1 MMSHVHLRENTVSPS
16 NRQFRLAARPT
27 GLPDRETWSMTDEPI
42 GDPGPG
48 EVAVQVLYLS
58 LDPAMRAWL
67 DEGPSY
73 IPAVEVGEVMRA
85 MGLGR
90 VIASADESFGDGDVV
105 SGIFGIQEYAV
116 MPARGL
122 QKVDASVEP
131 LTVHLNTLGIP
142 GLTAYF
148 GLLDVGRPQEGD
160 TVVVSGAAGAVG
172 ATAGQIA
179 RLKGCRAV
187 GIAGGPEKC
196 ELLTEVYG
204 YDAAI
209 DYKSDDVRQALREHC
224 PDGIGVYFD
233 NVGGPILEAAL
244 ARLARGARVVLCGA
258 VSQYNSGAMQGP
270 RNYMS
275 LLINRASMTGF
286 VIFDYADRYG
296 EAARELGGWLKEG
309 RLVSREDVVD
319 GIETFPE
326 TLNMLFTGANTGKLV
341 LKVAE

>member
-1 MMSHVHLRENTVSPS
+1 VSPS
-16 NRQFRLAARPT
+16 NRQFRLAQRPS
-27 GLPDRETWSMTDEPI
+27 GLPDRETWSMTDEPA
-42 GDPGPG
+42 GEPADG

-73 IPAVEVGEVMRA
+73 IPAVEVGDVMRA
-85 MGLGR
+85 IGIGR
-90 VIASADESFGDGDVV
+90 VQASRDARFAEGDVV
-105 SGIFGIQEYAV
+105 SGLFGIQEHALL
-116 MPARGL
+116 PGKAL
-122 QKVDASVEP
+122 QKVDASIEP

-142 GLTAYF
+142 GMTAYF
-148 GLLDVGRPQEGD
+148 GLLDVGRPREGD

-179 RLKGCRAV
+179 KLKGCRAV

-196 ELLTEVYG
+196 ELLTEAYG
-204 YDAAI
+204 YDAAV
-209 DYKSDDVRQALREHC
+209 DYKAGDVRRALKEHC
-224 PDGIGVYFD
+224 PDGIDVYFD

-244 ARLARGARVVLCGA
+244 ARLARGARIVLCGA

-286 VIFDYADRYG
+286 VIFDYADRYP
-296 EAARELGGWLKEG
+296 EAAREIGAWLADG

-341 LKVAE
+341 LRVAEG

>member
-1 MMSHVHLRENTVSPS
+1 VTAR

-27 GLPDRETWSMTDEPI
+27 GLPDGDTWTMTDEPI
-42 GDPGPG
+42 GDPGAD

-73 IPAVEVGEVMRA
+73 IPAVEVGAVMRA
-85 MGLGR
+85 IGLGR
-90 VIASADESFGDGDVV
+90 VTASGSADFAEGDVV
-105 SGIFGIQEYAV
+105 SGLFGIQEHAV
-116 MPARGL
+116 LPGKAL
-122 QKVDASVEP
+122 QKVDSSVEP
-131 LTVHLNTLGIP
+131 LTVHLNALGIP
-142 GLTAYF
+142 GMTAYF

-172 ATAGQIA
+172 ATTGQIA
-179 RLKGCRAV
+179 RIKGCRTV

-196 ELLTEVYG
+196 ELLTEAYG

-209 DYKSDDVRQALREHC
+209 DYKGADVRRALREAC
-224 PDGIGVYFD
+224 PDGIDVFFD

-244 ARLARGARVVLCGA
+244 ARLDRGARVVLCGA

-275 LLINRASMTGF
+275 LLINRASMAGF
-286 VIFDYADRYG
+286 VVFDYAARYP
-296 EAARELGGWLKEG
+296 EATRELRGWLADG
-309 RLVSREDVVD
+309 SLRSREDVVD

-326 TLNMLFTGANTGKLV
+326 TLNMLFSGANTGKLV
-341 LKVAE
+341 LRVAG

>member
-1 MMSHVHLRENTVSPS
+1 VTAR

-27 GLPDRETWSMTDEPI
+27 GLPDRDTWTMTDEPI
-42 GDPGPG
+42 GDPGAD

-73 IPAVEVGEVMRA
+73 IPAVEVGDVMRA
-85 MGLGR
+85 IGIGR
-90 VIASADESFGDGDVV
+90 VTASGSDALAEGDVV
-105 SGIFGIQEYAV
+105 SGLFGIQEHAV
-116 MPARGL
+116 LPAKAL
-122 QKVDASVEP
+122 QKVDASVDP

-142 GLTAYF
+142 GMTAYF
-148 GLLDVGRPQEGD
+148 GLLDVGRASEGD

-172 ATAGQIA
+172 ATTGQIA
-179 RLKGCRAV
+179 RIKGCRAV

-209 DYKSDDVRQALREHC
+209 DYKSADVRRALREAC
-224 PDGIGVYFD
+224 PDGIGVFFD

-244 ARLARGARVVLCGA
+244 ARLSRGARVVLCGA

-275 LLINRASMTGF
+275 LLINRASMAGF
-286 VIFDYADRYG
+286 VVFDYADRYP
-296 EAARELGGWLKEG
+296 EATRELRGWLADG
-309 RLVSREDVVD
+309 SLRSREDVVD

-326 TLNMLFTGANTGKLV
+326 TLNMLFSGANTGKLV
-341 LKVAE
+341 LRVAD

>member
-1 MMSHVHLRENTVSPS
+1 VTAR

-27 GLPDRETWSMTDEPI
+27 GLPDGDTWTMTDEPI
-42 GDPGPG
+42 GDPGAD

-73 IPAVEVGEVMRA
+73 IPAVEVGAVMRA
-85 MGLGR
+85 LGLGR
-90 VIASADESFGDGDVV
+90 VIASNSEGLAEGDVV
-105 SGIFGIQEYAV
+105 SGLFGIQEHAV
-116 MPARGL
+116 LPGKAL
-122 QKVDASVEP
+122 QKVDASVDP

-142 GLTAYF
+142 GMTAYF
-148 GLLDVGRPQEGD
+148 GLLDVGHPQEGD

-172 ATAGQIA
+172 ATTGQIA
-179 RLKGCRAV
+179 RIKGCRTV

-196 ELLTEVYG
+196 ELLTEAYG

-209 DYKSDDVRQALREHC
+209 DYKDADVRRALREHC
-224 PDGIGVYFD
+224 PDGIDVFFD

-244 ARLARGARVVLCGA
+244 ARLDRGARVVLCGA

-275 LLINRASMTGF
+275 LLINRASMAGF
-286 VIFDYADRYG
+286 VVFDYADRYP
-296 EAARELGGWLKEG
+296 EAMRELRGWLADG
-309 RLVSREDVVD
+309 SLRSREDVVD

-326 TLNMLFTGANTGKLV
+326 TLNMLFSGANTGKLV
-341 LKVAE
+341 LRVAE

>member
-1 MMSHVHLRENTVSPS
+1 
-16 NRQFRLAARPT
+16 
-27 GLPDRETWSMTDEPI
+27 MTDEPI

-48 EVAVQVLYLS
+48 EVALQVLYLS

-73 IPAVEVGEVMRA
+73 IPAVEVGDVMRA
-85 MGLGR
+85 LGIAR
-90 VIASADESFGDGDVV
+90 VVASADDGFAEGDLV
-105 SGIFGIQEYAV
+105 SGTVGIQEYAV
-116 MPARGL
+116 MPARTL

-131 LTVHLNTLGIP
+131 VTVHLNALGIP
-142 GLTAYF
+142 GMTAYF

-179 RLKGCRAV
+179 RIKGCRAV
-187 GIAGGPEKC
+187 GVAGGPEKC
-196 ELLTEVYG
+196 ELLTDLYG

-209 DYKSDDVRQALREHC
+209 DYKSANVRHALRDHC
-224 PDGIGVYFD
+224 PDGIDVFFD

-244 ARLARGARVVLCGA
+244 GRLDRGARVVLCGA
-258 VSQYNSGAMQGP
+258 ISQYNSGAMQGP

-275 LLINRASMTGF
+275 LLINRASMAGF
-286 VIFDYADRYG
+286 VIFDYADRYA
-296 EAARELGGWLKEG
+296 EAGRDIAGWLREG
-309 RLVSREDVVD
+309 SLVSREDVVD

-326 TLNMLFTGANTGKLV
+326 TLNMLYTGANTGKLV
-341 LKVAE
+341 LRVAD

>member
-1 MMSHVHLRENTVSPS
+1 VTAR

-27 GLPDRETWSMTDEPI
+27 GLPDRDTWTMTDEPI
-42 GDPGPG
+42 GDPGPD

-73 IPAVEVGEVMRA
+73 VPAVEVGDVMRA
-85 MGLGR
+85 IGIGR
-90 VIASADESFGDGDVV
+90 VTASGSDAFAEGDVV
-105 SGIFGIQEYAV
+105 SGLFGIQEHAV
-116 MPARGL
+116 LPAKAL
-122 QKVDASVEP
+122 QKLDASVDP

-142 GLTAYF
+142 GMTAYF
-148 GLLDVGRPQEGD
+148 GLLDVGRASEGD

-172 ATAGQIA
+172 ATTGQIA
-179 RLKGCRAV
+179 RIKGCRAV

-209 DYKSDDVRQALREHC
+209 DYKSADVRRALREAC
-224 PDGIGVYFD
+224 PDGIDVFFD

-244 ARLARGARVVLCGA
+244 ARLDRGARIVLCGA

-275 LLINRASMTGF
+275 LLINRASMAGF
-286 VIFDYADRYG
+286 VVFDYADRYP
-296 EAARELGGWLKEG
+296 EAARELGGWLADG
-309 RLVSREDVVD
+309 SLRSREDVVD

-341 LKVAE
+341 LRVAGAG

>member
-1 MMSHVHLRENTVSPS
+1 VSPS

-27 GLPDRETWSMTDEPI
+27 GLPDRSTWEMTDEPI

-48 EVAVQVLYLS
+48 EVALQVLYLS

-73 IPAVEVGEVMRA
+73 IPAVEVGDVMRA
-85 MGLGR
+85 LGIAR
-90 VIASADESFGDGDVV
+90 VVASADDGFAEGDLVTGTV
-105 SGIFGIQEYAV
+105 GIQEYAV
-116 MPARGL
+116 MSGRSL
-122 QKVDASVEP
+122 QKIDGSLEP

-172 ATAGQIA
+172 ATVGQIA
-179 RLKGCRAV
+179 RIKGCRAV
-187 GIAGGPEKC
+187 GIAGGSEKC
-196 ELLTEVYG
+196 ELLTDLYG

-209 DYKSDDVRQALREHC
+209 DYKSADVRRALREHC
-224 PDGIGVYFD
+224 PDGIDVFFD

-244 ARLARGARVVLCGA
+244 GRLDRGARVVLCGA
-258 VSQYNSGAMQGP
+258 ISQYNSGAMQGP

-286 VIFDYADRYG
+286 VIFDYADRYA
-296 EAARELGGWLKEG
+296 EAARDIAGWLRDG
-309 RLVSREDVVD
+309 SLVSREDVVD

-326 TLNMLFTGANTGKLV
+326 TLNMLYTGANTGKLV
-341 LKVAE
+341 LRVAD

>member
-1 MMSHVHLRENTVSPS
+1 VSTS

-27 GLPDRETWSMTDEPI
+27 GLPDSETWSMTDEPI
-42 GDPGPG
+42 GDPGEG

-73 IPAVEVGEVMRA
+73 IPAVEVGAVMRA
-85 MGLGR
+85 IGVGR
-90 VIASADESFGDGDVV
+90 VLDSKDESFAEGDVV
-105 SGIFGIQEYAV
+105 TGTFGIQEYAV
-116 MPARGL
+116 MPARTL
-122 QKVDASVEP
+122 QKVDSSVEP

-142 GLTAYF
+142 GMTAYF

-179 RLKGCRAV
+179 KLKGCRAV
-187 GIAGGPEKC
+187 GIAGGAEKC
-196 ELLTEVYG
+196 ALLTEAYG

-209 DYKSDDVRQALREHC
+209 DYKSDNVRHALREQC
-224 PDGIGVYFD
+224 PDGIDVFFD

-244 ARLARGARVVLCGA
+244 ARLDRGARVVLCGA
-258 VSQYNSGAMQGP
+258 VSQYNSGAMEGP

-286 VIFDYADRYG
+286 VIFDYADRYPD
-296 EAARELGGWLKEG
+296 ATRDIRGWLADG
-309 RLVSREDVVD
+309 RLVSREDVVE

-341 LKVAE
+341 LKVAEP

>member
-1 MMSHVHLRENTVSPS
+1 VSPS
-16 NRQFRLAARPT
+16 NRQFRLAERPT
-27 GLPDRETWSMTDEPI
+27 GLPDRSTWSMTDEPI
-42 GDPGPG
+42 GDPGAG

-73 IPAVEVGEVMRA
+73 IPAVEVGDVMRA
-85 MGLGR
+85 LGIGR
-90 VIASADESFGDGDVV
+90 VLASEDERFAEGDHV
-105 SGIFGIQEYAV
+105 SGVFGVQEYAV
-116 MPARGL
+116 MAGDAL
-122 QKVDASVEP
+122 QKVDASVQP

-148 GLLDVGRPQEGD
+148 GLLDVGRPREGD

-179 RLKGCRAV
+179 KLKGCRAV

-196 ELLTEVYG
+196 ALLTEELG

-209 DYKSDDVRQALREHC
+209 DYKSDDVRRALREHC
-224 PDGIGVYFD
+224 PDGVGVYFD

-244 ARLARGARVVLCGA
+244 GRLARGARIVLCGA

-286 VIFDYADRYG
+286 VIFDYADRYP
-296 EAARELGGWLKEG
+296 EAIRELGAWLADG

-341 LKVAE
+341 LGVAEG